1 MFVAPFRGAAIK
13 EADWIP
19 VSRGRG
25 SLSAWSADSDT
36 LYYHS
41 DRDGFHCIWAQEL
54 NSAKH
59 PVGDPYAIQHLH
71 SVSFGMYVI
80 RPNDFHMSA
89 TKDHLVF
96 NLTKETANLWLT
108 AKQ

>member
-1 MFVAPFRGAAIK
+1 MPG
-13 EADWIP
+13 
-19 VSRGRG
+19 
-25 SLSAWSADSDT
+25 LSANPARRARSLAN
-36 LYYHS
+36 LQHK
-41 DRDGFHCIWAQEL
+41 GAQQGQQMAL
-54 NSAKH
+54 KNGSRAKR

-71 SVSFGMYVI
+71 SAAFGMYII

-108 AKQ
+108 AKRE